1 MSDQILVK
9 LRKENGVA
17 IITIEN
23 GPMNVLSQEVIRQLG
38 EVCDCI
44 AEDSDVV
51 VAIITGAGERAFMAG
66 ADIREFPGLMKLTEE
81 EMIAGS
87 IKTHAVFNK
96 FDFLN
101 KPTIAALNGLAFGGG
116 CELAMLCDIRIAE
129 EQVLLGLPE
138 IKLGLFPGGGGTQ
151 RLPRLVGEAKAKE
164 LMFLGEQI
172 DARTAKEIGLVNQV
186 VPKGEAL
193 QAAEKMAQTIAQR
206 SLPAL
211 SLIKE
216 AVDKGIELS
225 LEEGVKLEA
234 KLFAKVFQTEDI
246 REGVAAF
253 LEKRQANFQ
262 HR

>member
-1 MSDQILVK
+1 MDEQILVK
-9 LRKENGVA
+9 LNKENGIA

-23 GPMNVLSQEVIRQLG
+23 GPMNVLSQEVVRQLDG
-38 EVCDCI
+38 VCDDI
-44 AEDSDVV
+44 EEDSEIV
-51 VAIITGAGERAFMAG
+51 VAIVTGSGERAFMAG
-66 ADIREFPGLMKLTEE
+66 ADIKEFPDSMKLTEE
-81 EMIAGS
+81 EMLVSSLKG
-87 IKTHAVFNK
+87 HAIFNK
-96 FDFLN
+96 FDFLK
-101 KPTIAALNGLAFGGG
+101 KPTIAAINGLAFGGG

-129 EQVLLGLPE
+129 EQALLGFPE

-164 LMFLGEQI
+164 LMFTGDPITALM
-172 DARTAKEIGLVNQV
+172 AKEIGLVNQV
-186 VPKGEAL
+186 VSKGEAL
-193 QAAEKMAQTIAQR
+193 PAAIKMAQTIAQR

-216 AVDKGIELS
+216 AVDKGTQLS
-225 LEEGVKLEA
+225 LEEGLSLEA

-253 LEKRQANFQ
+253 IEKRKANFK

>member
-1 MSDQILVK
+1 MSEQNLVK
-9 LRKENGVA
+9 LSKENGIA

-23 GPMNVLSQEVIRQLG
+23 GPMNVLSQEVIRQLDV
-38 EVCDCI
+38 VCDAI
-44 AEDSDVV
+44 AEDAEVV
-51 VAIITGAGERAFMAG
+51 VAIVTGSGERAFMAG
-66 ADIREFPGLMKLTEE
+66 ADITEFPASMKLTEE
-81 EMIAGS
+81 EMLAGS
-87 IKTHAVFNK
+87 LSAHAIFNK
-96 FDFLN
+96 LDFLK
-101 KPTIAALNGLAFGGG
+101 KPTIAAINGLAFGGG

-129 EQVLLGLPE
+129 EQALFALPE

-164 LMFLGEQI
+164 LMFTGDPITALM
-172 DARTAKEIGLVNQV
+172 AKEIGLVNQV

-193 QAAEKMAQTIAQR
+193 PAAKKMAHTIAQR

-216 AVDKGIELS
+216 AVDKGTQLS
-225 LEEGVKLEA
+225 LEEGLKLEA

-253 LEKRQANFQ
+253 IGKRQANFK